1 VVGARAEYFAART
14 RVLSL
19 AEAGQVEEALAQF
32 KEALIPT
39 QARVKQA
46 GDGLLE
52 FNRNQAEQRGQR
64 IMTICTVTQI
74 VVAGAFVLLFFVG
87 FFVGLFR

>member
-1 VVGARAEYFAART
+1 MSGRTSDYLEKYKTSILSEDERSKYMAVVGARAEYFVVRT

-39 QARVKQA
+39 QPASNRPA
-46 GDGLLE
+46 MGCWNSTGIRPNSAASGL
-52 FNRNQAEQRGQR
+52 
-64 IMTICTVTQI
+64 
-74 VVAGAFVLLFFVG
+74 
-87 FFVGLFR
+87 

>member
-1 VVGARAEYFAART
+1 M
-14 RVLSL
+14 
-19 AEAGQVEEALAQF
+19 EEALVQF

-52 FNRNQAEQRGQR
+52 FNRHQAEQRGQR
-64 IMTICTVTQI
+64 IMTICTVTQM
-74 VVAGAFVLLFFVG
+74 VVAGAFVLIFFVG
-87 FFVGLFR
+87 FSVGLFR